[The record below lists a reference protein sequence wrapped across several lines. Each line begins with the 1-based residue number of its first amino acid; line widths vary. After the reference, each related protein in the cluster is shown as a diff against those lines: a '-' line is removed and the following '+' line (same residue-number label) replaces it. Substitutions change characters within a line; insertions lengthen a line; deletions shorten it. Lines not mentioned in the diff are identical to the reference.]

1 MTTYRLPVNELRE
14 RRGFTPNV
22 TFHAG
27 YVPSEPANSDG
38 PGKADPLADA
48 FARGREEGRAEAMAE
63 AAAQRLHNTPTIA
76 RNSYI
81 HPQVID
87 LCQNPQDLPD
97 PPDIDDMTQAE
108 RGLLAFL
115 RSTA

>member
-1 MTTYRLPVNELRE
+1 
-14 RRGFTPNV
+14 
-22 TFHAG
+22 
-27 YVPSEPANSDG
+27 
-38 PGKADPLADA
+38 
-48 FARGREEGRAEAMAE
+48 MAE

-87 LCQNPQDLPD
+87 LCQTPQDLPD

-108 RGLLAFL
+108 RELLAFL

>member
-1 MTTYRLPVNELRE
+1 E
-14 RRGFTPNV
+14 GFSAK
-22 TFHAG
+22 TFRTWAG
-27 YVPSEPANSDG
+27 SVA
-38 PGKADPLADA
+38 A
-48 FARGREEGRAEAMAE
+48 FDVALKDDKPTIKAMAE

-87 LCQNPQDLPD
+87 LCQTPQDLPD

-108 RGLLAFL
+108 RELLAFL